1 VNSDLPDAATMAR
14 VDAYMKQGGTI
25 LFDTRDQGTGIL
37 GGTAD
42 SPEAQRLQLMLSNL
56 DIPPLEPT
64 PPDHVLTKA
73 FYLLSSFPGRYSGGD
88 LWVEQPGTTENAG
101 TRPVRAGDGV
111 SSIIITS
118 NDLAAAW
125 AIDGAGQ
132 PIYPTIPSDGFQ
144 REMAFR
150 AGVNII
156 MYAMTGNYKADQVHI
171 PALLERL
178 GQ

>member
-1 VNSDLPDAATMAR
+1 V
-14 VDAYMKQGGTI
+14 
-25 LFDTRDQGTGIL
+25 L
-37 GGTAD
+37 GGTAN
-42 SPEAQRLQLMLSNL
+42 SPEAQRLQIMLANL
-56 DIPPLEPT
+56 DVPPLEPT

-73 FYLLSSFPGRYSGGD
+73 FYLLSSFPGRYAGGD
-88 LWVEQPGTTENAG
+88 LWVEQAAG
-101 TRPVRAGDGV
+101 GDSGATRPVRAGDGV

-125 AIDGAGQ
+125 AIDAAGG
-132 PIYPTIPSDGFQ
+132 PIYPTVPNDSVQ
-144 REMAFR
+144 REMSFR
-150 AGVNII
+150 VGVNLV